1 MAVKLAPN
9 RRLIASSPPYRERNC
24 AGTRGRRVRMV
35 MGGGQPYHARPPFRL
50 GAAVRRI
57 ASVMHAACV
66 PVVPLSLRR
75 ACGTVRP
82 VEQEL
87 ASSAVT
93 ASGLPARRKLGRAGV
108 EVTVLGLGG
117 AYLGALRD
125 RDTSPAERAAIAA
138 HTVRTAVELGINYI
152 DTSPL
157 YQDGVAE
164 RSLGVGLAALSGEQR
179 AAVRISTKVGTRPG
193 MAGRYDGDSV
203 RASLAIS
210 QEALGR
216 EYLDIVFVHD
226 PTSDAEIDRILA
238 SGGTAEAIE
247 ELKASGTVGAL
258 GLGVGSHRWQR
269 RCIEDGRFDVV
280 LLPYDYGPARD
291 SARSLIEFARERAV
305 GVVNA
310 SPYLRGLLAGPDPVE
325 QARQRAMDAR
335 DVERAAAV
343 YAWCRER
350 GIDVGALAVQ
360 FSTRNTGIG
369 STLVGSR
376 DATEIAAS
384 FRHATMVLPERIW
397 DEFQAAAAR
406 FPPAAPGGESGTA
419 S

>member
-1 MAVKLAPN
+1 MLA
-9 RRLIASSPPYRERNC
+9 
-24 AGTRGRRVRMV
+24 
-35 MGGGQPYHARPPFRL
+35 
-50 GAAVRRI
+50 
-57 ASVMHAACV
+57 
-66 PVVPLSLRR
+66 
-75 ACGTVRP
+75 
-82 VEQEL
+82 
-87 ASSAVT
+87 
-93 ASGLPARRKLGRAGV
+93 
-108 EVTVLGLGG
+108 LGG
-117 AYLGALRD
+117 AHLGVLRD

-138 HTVRTAVELGINYI
+138 DTVRAAVQLGIDYI

-157 YQDGVAE
+157 YQHGVAE
-164 RSLGVGLAALSGEQR
+164 RSLGVALAALSGEQR
-179 AAVRISTKVGTRPG
+179 AGVRISTKVGTRSG
-193 MAGRYDGDSV
+193 MVGRYDDEAV

-226 PTSDAEIDRILA
+226 PKSDAEIDRILA
-238 SGGTAEAIE
+238 SGGAAEAIE
-247 ELKASGTVGAL
+247 DLKASGTVGAL
-258 GLGVGSHRWQR
+258 GLGVGRHRWQR

-291 SARSLIEFARERAV
+291 SAGSLIDVARARDV

-310 SPYLRGLLAGPDPVE
+310 SPYLRGLLAGRDPVE
-325 QARQRAMDAR
+325 QARYGAHDRR

-384 FRHATMVLPERIW
+384 FRHATVALPDGIW
-397 DEFQAAAAR
+397 DEFRAAAAH
-406 FPPAAPGGESGTA
+406 FPVAAPGGEAGLLP
-419 S
+419 

>member
-1 MAVKLAPN
+1 M
-9 RRLIASSPPYRERNC
+9 
-24 AGTRGRRVRMV
+24 
-35 MGGGQPYHARPPFRL
+35 
-50 GAAVRRI
+50 
-57 ASVMHAACV
+57 
-66 PVVPLSLRR
+66 
-75 ACGTVRP
+75 
-82 VEQEL
+82 
-87 ASSAVT
+87 
-93 ASGLPARRKLGRAGV
+93 
-108 EVTVLGLGG
+108 LGLGG
-117 AYLGALRD
+117 AYLGVRRD

-138 HTVRTAVELGINYI
+138 DTVRAAVELGINYI

-193 MAGRYDGDSV
+193 MVGRYDGDSV

-216 EYLDIVFVHD
+216 EYVDILFVHD
-226 PTSDAEIDRILA
+226 PTSDADLDRILA
-238 SGGTAEAIE
+238 SGGAAEAIE

-258 GLGVGSHRWQR
+258 GLGAGSHRWQR

-291 SARSLIEFARERAV
+291 SARSLIEFARAREV

-310 SPYLRGLLAGPDPVE
+310 SPYLRGLLAGPDPVD
-325 QARQRAMDAR
+325 QARQRATDAR

-384 FRHATMVLPERIW
+384 SRHATMALPERIW

-406 FPPAAPGGESGTA
+406 FPSAAPGGENGIA